1 MVSNYRRMSVRSR
14 GVKPNAAEAGPELET
29 GTKRFITVAL
39 KRVAKAK
46 RLTKSSNER
55 MDRTDLLIKTSTA
68 RCIKKQ

>member
-1 MVSNYRRMSVRSR
+1 MVSNYRRMSVRSLA
-14 GVKPNAAEAGPELET
+14 VKPNAEAGPELET

-55 MDRTDLLIKTSTA
+55 MDRTDLLIQTSTA

>member
-1 MVSNYRRMSVRSR
+1 M
-14 GVKPNAAEAGPELET
+14 ET